1 MDTNEY
7 AYFVGVDWGSEQHP
21 VCVLNPN
28 GEVVAEW
35 RVAHGGAAVREW
47 CERLGGLAPLARL
60 AVAIESPNS
69 PVTEALLEHG
79 AAVFSINPKQLDRFR
94 DRHFPAGSKDDRRD
108 SFVLATSLRT
118 DRACFRRLAAADP
131 ALLELR
137 ALTRL
142 DETLKADLRAYASRI
157 RELLLPVFPQLLEL
171 CPGAD
176 EPWVWELLEMAPTP
190 RRASQLSRARLTGLL
205 RRHRIRRISAEQ
217 LQEQLRRPCLPLPAP
232 SFERAAQQLGLVLP
246 VLRALSAQHAQVR
259 AGIADG
265 IERLKQA
272 ESEGRSGQQRDVS
285 ILLSLPGVGITIAAT
300 LLAEASTALALRDYH
315 ALPCGRTPAWPPS
328 PGKAAKPAPPPCAA
342 PAACRCAT
350 PCTTWAWPASPA
362 TLTPR
367 LTTSGSEPPAAPM
380 AAPCAGSPTAACV
393 CCAPCSAPRPRSIP
407 TAVPR
412 RPTKPAQPDP
422 PDRASHAWTKR
433 WGVRLHSR
441 RVRAGSALVQP
452 ALVAPFSGAA
462 LPPVG
467 LWPCFDPRQW
477 TTPAGAQRVS
487 KLPRAAADRVT

>member
-1 MDTNEY
+1 MDAQEY
-7 AYFVGVDWGSEQHP
+7 AYFVGVDWGCEQHQ

-47 CERLGGLAPLARL
+47 CERLGELAPPARL

-69 PVTEALLEHG
+69 PVTEALLEQG
-79 AAVFSINPKQLDRFR
+79 VAVFTINPKQLDRFR

-108 SFVLATSLRT
+108 GFVLATSLRT

-142 DETLKADLRAYASRI
+142 DETLKADLRAYSSRV

-171 CPGAD
+171 SPGAD
-176 EPWVWELLEMAPTP
+176 EPWVWGLLEMAPTP
-190 RRASQLSRARLTGLL
+190 RRAARLSHARLAGLL

-217 LQEQLRRPCLPLPAP
+217 LQEQLRRPSLPLPAP
-232 SFERAAQQLGLVLP
+232 SFERAAQQLSLLLP

-272 ESEGRSGQQRDVS
+272 ESEGGSGQQRDVN

-315 ALPCGRTPAWPPS
+315 ALRAHAGVAPVTRQS
-328 PGKAAKPAPPPCAA
+328 GKT
-342 PAACRCAT
+342 R
-350 PCTTWAWPASPA
+350 
-362 TLTPR
+362 
-367 LTTSGSEPPAAPM
+367 
-380 AAPCAGSPTAACV
+380 TAAMRR
-393 CCAPCSAPRPRSIP
+393 CCCLPLRNAVHHMGLASLACDPHAKAHYQRLRAAGCSYGRALRGLADRRLRVLCSMLRSQ
-407 TAVPR
+407 T
-412 RPTKPAQPDP
+412 
-422 PDRASHAWTKR
+422 
-433 WGVRLHSR
+433 L
-441 RVRAGSALVQP
+441 
-452 ALVAPFSGAA
+452 
-462 LPPVG
+462 
-467 LWPCFDPRQW
+467 FDPNRS
-477 TTPAGAQRVS
+477 AQ
-487 KLPRAAADRVT
+487 AANATSAA